1 MKKLLGILVLGL
13 LWCNVGVAEINVP
26 NKYLGNCGIT
36 KGGLSKDL
44 LDTYLKSA
52 FTLADKYNFNT
63 NIKSDELFY
72 CNLSDKIGITFTT
85 IPYNSNNI
93 GNGQYVSIGR
103 AGSSSCIMYMI
114 LDTSISNTND
124 QMLMVDY
131 NVQSNKFGLS
141 TSNFR
146 NENCY

>member
-1 MKKLLGILVLGL
+1 MAPRKKTRLSLICNIPEDSETLVQSVDDAADVL
-13 LWCNVGVAEINVP
+13 VRI
-26 NKYLGNCGIT
+26 
-36 KGGLSKDL
+36 SKDL

-52 FTLADKYNFNT
+52 FKFAKKYNFNT

-93 GNGQYVSIGR
+93 GNGQYVVIGR
-103 AGSSSCIMYMI
+103 AGNSSCIMYMI

-146 NENCY
+146 NQNCY

>member
-1 MKKLLGILVLGL
+1 MEFSDHK
-13 LWCNVGVAEINVP
+13 N
-26 NKYLGNCGIT
+26 
-36 KGGLSKDL
+36 LSL

-52 FTLADKYNFNT
+52 FKFADKYNFNT
-63 NIKSDELFY
+63 NIKSDELIY
-72 CNLSDKIGITFTT
+72 CNLSDSIGITFTT

-103 AGSSSCIMYMI
+103 AGNSSCIMYMI
-114 LDTSISNTND
+114 VDTSISNTND

-131 NVQSNKFGLS
+131 NAQSNKFGLS

-146 NENCY
+146 NQNCY